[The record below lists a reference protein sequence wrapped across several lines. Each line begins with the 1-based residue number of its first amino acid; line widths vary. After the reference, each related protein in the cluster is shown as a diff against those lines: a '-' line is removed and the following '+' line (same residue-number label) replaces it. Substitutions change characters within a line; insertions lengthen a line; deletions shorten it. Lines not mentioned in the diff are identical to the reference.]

1 MCEKILYRMGFEQ
14 LKVRKDLVQILDS
27 HSITEPTEI
36 QARTFPA
43 AANGHDMVGVSQTGS
58 GKTLAFLLPLLQQV
72 LLTDKP
78 FYTLILAPT
87 RELSLQILDMLRMFE
102 SLNIRYS
109 LLLGGE
115 EFSSQVESIN
125 KRPHIVIGTPG
136 RVVKHIQKTKNFHI
150 ERIRK
155 LVLDEA
161 DRFSE
166 TDFSDD
172 LSLIAKRLEKKNQTL
187 MFTATLTEKAK
198 SLAGLFMRSPKIIQ
212 VSGSESS
219 STLTD
224 TFALV
229 PEKYKPTVL
238 YNLLKDQASCSVI
251 VFVSLC
257 STSQRLG
264 QALERLGLSCGFLHG
279 KMPQSRREE
288 IVRSFRAQEIRILVS
303 TDVASRGLDIPHVGM
318 VVNYDCPSL
327 AKVYIHRVGRTA
339 RAGKEGAALTLV
351 TQYDVEGL
359 QKLEFVLKRK
369 LKDIKLKLYSDH
381 DRVKEIL
388 EECGSDLNHDRNF
401 RR

>member
-1 MCEKILYRMGFEQ
+1 MGFEQ

>member
-1 MCEKILYRMGFEQ
+1 MGFEQ

-115 EFSSQVESIN
+115 EFSSQVDSIN

-172 LSLIAKRLEKKNQTL
+172 LSLIARRLEKKNQTL